1 MTPGSRA
8 PISRVDSLGPIPSKV
23 VRMELII
30 LPLMF
35 GVIYLLMIR
44 PQQKKMAAHRQ
55 LLANLEVG
63 DVVVTSSGIYG
74 AIAEIEDAF
83 VWLEVAPE
91 VELKVAKAAITE
103 LAPEDEDHDEED
115 ELEAAEASDDEG

>member
-1 MTPGSRA
+1 
-8 PISRVDSLGPIPSKV
+8 
-23 VRMELII
+23 MELII

-55 LLANLEVG
+55 LLASLKVG
-63 DVVVTSSGIYG
+63 DIVVTSAGIYG
-74 AIAEIEDAF
+74 AIAEIEDSF

-91 VELKVAKAAITE
+91 VELKVAKAAVAE
-103 LAPEDEDHDEED
+103 LAPEGEDDEDEDVDE
-115 ELEAAEASDDEG
+115 ELEAADASDDEG